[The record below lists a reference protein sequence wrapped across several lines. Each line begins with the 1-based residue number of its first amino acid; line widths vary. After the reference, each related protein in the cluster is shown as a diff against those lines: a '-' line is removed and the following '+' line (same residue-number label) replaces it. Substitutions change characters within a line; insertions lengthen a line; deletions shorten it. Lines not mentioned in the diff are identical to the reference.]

1 MDVLHPRCCGLD
13 VHKSSISACILLR
26 EAGRV
31 LKHQRRF
38 GAMTQDL
45 QELAEWLRQF
55 GVTQVAMESSGVYW
69 KPVWNILEGQFTV
82 VLANAQHIKN
92 VPGRKTDQK
101 DAEWIAQL
109 LQYGLRRASYV
120 PCEIIRDLRDLTRM
134 RASLSQEASRISS
147 RIQKVLEDANVKL
160 ASVATNV
167 LGKSGRAMLEDIIS
181 GEDDPEHLASLALGH
196 LRVKIPQ
203 LRLALAGR
211 IRSHHR
217 FLLRRL
223 LDQVQFVEHEIAL
236 LDERLEE
243 IAQQRPELSQA
254 VARWD
259 TIPGIDRVAA
269 WALLA
274 EIGDNM
280 AQFPTA
286 GTSGQLGRAMPG
298 QSRKCRQTFARY
310 NSARESLVTPHGL
323 SMRLGCRPHQEHLLV
338 VAVQTLSCE
347 ARQEK
352 SHHRGGT
359 YPHSHRLSLTEKPEQ
374 L

>member
-1 MDVLHPRCCGLD
+1 MDVLHSRCCGLD
-13 VHKSSISACILLR
+13 VHKSSITACILLR

-31 LKHQRRF
+31 QKHQRRC

-109 LQYGLRRASYV
+109 LQYGLLRASYV

-134 RASLSQEASRISS
+134 RASLSQEGSRISS
-147 RIQKVLEDANVKL
+147 RIQKVLEDANIKL

-167 LGKSGRAMLEDIIS
+167 LGTSGRAMLEDIIT

-203 LRLALAGR
+203 LKLALAGKV
-211 IRSHHR
+211 RSHHR

-259 TIPGIDRVAA
+259 TIPGIDQVAA
-269 WALLA
+269 GALLA

-286 GTSGQLGRAMPG
+286 VSR
-298 QSRKCRQTFARY
+298 QSRKCGQAFARY
-310 NSARESLVTPHGL
+310 NSSREPMVVPHGL
-323 SMRLGCRPHQEHLLV
+323 SVRLGCGAHQEHLLV
-338 VAVQTLSCE
+338 LAVQTFSGKT
-347 ARQEK
+347 R
-352 SHHRGGT
+352 
-359 YPHSHRLSLTEKPEQ
+359 
-374 L
+374 